1 MSKSTSGSRTAQN
14 YMTFDG
20 SPLVALFRNTGL
32 NYPPPDAIQ
41 EVHVQTSNCRAEYG
55 RNSGTL
61 MNVVTR
67 SRTNLFH
74 GSGWEFFRNGAL
86 NARTFFS
93 KTVNKLVE
101 NQ

>member
-1 MSKSTSGSRTAQN
+1 M
-14 YMTFDG
+14 
-20 SPLVALFRNTGL
+20 

-67 SRTNLFH
+67 SGTNLFH
-74 GSGWEFFRNGAL
+74 GGWEFFRNGAL

-101 NQ
+101 NSRAVRSGALSSRINYLCSAPTRV

>member
-41 EVHVQTSNCRAEYG
+41 EVHVQTSNYRTEYG
-55 RNSGTL
+55 RNSGTVI
-61 MNVVTR
+61 NVVTR
-67 SRTNLFH
+67 TGTNLFH
-74 GSGWEFFRNGAL
+74 GSRWEFFRNGAL